1 MNRSDTDN
9 QLRTAAYEVLNSF
22 ITNAANDSLS
32 IVASLSNVILER
44 LEKTIPLQ
52 QQVVSVEDRLTVEE
66 MQTSLVSVVMV
77 RICYRIWIIIDHQY
91 RPSYSDLRPRLNPK
105 PIG

>member
-1 MNRSDTDN
+1 MLTSSSADADN

-22 ITNAANDSLS
+22 IMNSANDSLNM
-32 IVASLSNVILER
+32 VGHLSNVILER

-52 QQVVSVEDRLTVEE
+52 QQVVSVEDKMTLEE

-77 RICYRIWIIIDHQY
+77 RDVDQVT
-91 RPSYSDLRPRLNPK
+91 
-105 PIG
+105 

>member
-1 MNRSDTDN
+1 MLISSSADADN

-22 ITNAANDSLS
+22 IMNSANDSLNM
-32 IVASLSNVILER
+32 VGHLSNVILER

-52 QQVVSVEDRLTVEE
+52 QQVVSVEDKMTLEE

-77 RICYRIWIIIDHQY
+77 RDVVHVT
-91 RPSYSDLRPRLNPK
+91 
-105 PIG
+105 